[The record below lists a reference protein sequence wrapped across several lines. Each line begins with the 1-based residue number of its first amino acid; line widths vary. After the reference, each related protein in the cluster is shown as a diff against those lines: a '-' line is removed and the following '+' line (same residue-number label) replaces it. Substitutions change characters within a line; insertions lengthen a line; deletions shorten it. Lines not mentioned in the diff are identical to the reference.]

1 MITVKEIEKFDND
14 KNVFYRFQNPDFEV
28 GEESWG
34 MIYNTREEAIEA
46 YMEEN
51 DCSYEEAE
59 EYAILPG
66 KSCMPTF
73 EGILNFASSFDDD
86 FVLLIFKG
94 EDTRYTGH
102 DDEYV
107 ARYDETIT
115 TLSMDEVVD
124 LLNEMDL

>member
-14 KNVFYRFQNPDFEV
+14 KNVFYRFQNPNFEV

-46 YMEEN
+46 CMEEN
-51 DCSYEEAE
+51 ECSYEEAE
-59 EYAILPG
+59 DYAILPG

-86 FVLLIFKG
+86 YVLLIVAG

-107 ARYDETIT
+107 ARYDSTIT
-115 TLSMDEVVD
+115 TLSMDEVVE
-124 LLNEMDL
+124 LATEMDL

>member
-14 KNVFYRFQNPDFEV
+14 KNVFYRFQNPNFEV

-46 YMEEN
+46 CMEEN

-73 EGILNFASSFDDD
+73 EGIMNFASSFDDD
-86 FVLLIFKG
+86 YVLLIFRG
-94 EDTRYTGH
+94 EDTRCTGH
-102 DDEYV
+102 DEEYV
-107 ARYDETIT
+107 ARYDETIAELT
-115 TLSMDEVVD
+115 MSEVMELVD
-124 LLNEMDL
+124 EMDL

>member
-14 KNVFYRFQNPDFEV
+14 KNVFYRFQNPNFEV

-46 YMEEN
+46 CMEEN

-73 EGILNFASSFDDD
+73 EGILNFASQFDDD
-86 FVLLIFKG
+86 YVLLIFKG